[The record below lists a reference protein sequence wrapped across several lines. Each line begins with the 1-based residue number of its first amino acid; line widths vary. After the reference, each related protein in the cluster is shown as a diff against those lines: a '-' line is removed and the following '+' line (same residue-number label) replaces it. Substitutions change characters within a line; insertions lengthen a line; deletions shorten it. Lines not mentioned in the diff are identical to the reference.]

1 MPRLPLLDTEVNNYI
16 QSRRTRDPKRR
27 VIGADEKQAMI
38 WGWSRGWSANRIA
51 TAIKISERVIWNY
64 KARVVRSPAVVFH
77 ELSLYIQMDAH
88 KFQCRIC
95 GEIRTTRTDLLWFL
109 TLICFCVSPRWSRGE
124 LHLLKTFSKLLAERN
139 GLVVGF

>member
-1 MPRLPLLDTEVNNYI
+1 MLLENEVDKRIANNR
-16 QSRRTRDPKRR
+16 QFRDPNRNRR
-27 VIGADEKQAMI
+27 LSVDEKPVI
-38 WGWSRGWSANRIA
+38 VWGWSRAWSA
-51 TAIKISERVIWNY
+51 
-64 KARVVRSPAVVFH
+64 
-77 ELSLYIQMDAH
+77 SLYIQMDGH

>member
-1 MPRLPLLDTEVNNYI
+1 MPRLPLLDIEVNKYI

-51 TAIKISERVIWNY
+51 TAIKISERVIWSY
-64 KARVVRSPAVVFH
+64 KERVKRSPAVVFY
-77 ELSLYIQMDAH
+77 ELSLYIQMDAR

-95 GEIRTTRTDLLWFL
+95 GEIRTTRTKVMRHILAHFL
-109 TLICFCVSPRWSRGE
+109 PDEIARTAAVNVV
-124 LHLLKTFSKLLAERN
+124 ERP
-139 GLVVGF
+139 L